1 MATLEIALLQMAS
14 AGRDVAA
21 NREKGEAFCREAAAG
36 GAQLALFP
44 EMWSV
49 GYSRFDDDDDADH
62 EAWRALSEPIDG
74 PFVSHFRMLAAE
86 LGMAI
91 GVTWLEAWTGAP
103 RNAFALFDARGRGVL
118 HYAKTHLCTW
128 NPPDSGCTAGA
139 DFPVGTLETPAG
151 AVSVGAMICFDR
163 EFPEAGRM
171 LMLGGAELILVPN
184 ACHLQH
190 DPHVGDVRIAQF
202 RGRAFELLLA
212 LAMAN
217 YAAPQE
223 DGHSLLV
230 VPDGSVAILAGE
242 REGVVRASLD
252 LDALRAWRRREVVR
266 DRPRRPERY
275 AAIADPHGPRPLG

>member
-1 MATLEIALLQMAS
+1 MAALELALLQMAG

-21 NREKGEAFCREAAAG
+21 NRAKGEAMCREAAAS
-36 GAQLALFP
+36 GAHLALLP

-49 GYSRFDDDDDADH
+49 GYSRFDADDADDVA
-62 EAWRALSEPIDG
+62 AWRALAEPIDG

-118 HYAKTHLCTW
+118 HYAKTHLCAW
-128 NPPDSGCTAGA
+128 NPPDSGCTPGDA
-139 DFPVGTLETPAG
+139 FPVAALETPAG
-151 AVSVGAMICFDR
+151 PVEVGAMICFDR
-163 EFPEAGRM
+163 EFPETGRL

-184 ACHLQH
+184 ACPLAG
-190 DPHVGDVRIAQF
+190 DPVVGDVRIAQF

-212 LAMAN
+212 LAMTN

-230 VPDGSVAILAGE
+230 VPDGGVAAIGDE
-242 REGVVRASLD
+242 SEGLVRARLD
-252 LDALRAWRRREVVR
+252 LDALRAWRRREAAR
-266 DRPRRPERY
+266 DAARRPERY
-275 AAIADPHGPRPLG
+275 GPIADPRGPRPLG